1 MARKPLRF
9 EQNPLLAGP
18 SLEARSKLGSPYRE
32 LNIADIDAD
41 PSQPRR
47 SFDAEALAELAASIK
62 EYGVLSPI
70 LVRVTE
76 GGSYRVVAGERR
88 FRASK
93 LLGKTT
99 IPAIIDSS
107 DDDGA
112 TLAKQLVE
120 NLQRQDLSPVER
132 AEAVGRLKE
141 DGKLSIRDL
150 ATKLGVSKSAVQR
163 SLDILELPDDLR
175 AALADGASES
185 KVLLLA
191 QVTDRAKR
199 QALLKRLDGLTRDQL
214 EEELGRGPGE
224 GKKSKKT
231 EVSHGGTDQRLTPED
246 RRIVEELQKALGMKV
261 QLLRRDDGKAHGK
274 LVVDFYSREDLG
286 ELYRRLLK

>member
-18 SLEARSKLGSPYRE
+18 TLEARSKLGSPYRE

-41 PSQPRR
+41 PSQPRQT
-47 SFDAEALAELAASIK
+47 FDSEALAELAASIK
-62 EYGVLSPI
+62 EYGVMSPI

-76 GGSYRVVAGERR
+76 GGSYRLVAGERR

-120 NLQRQDLSPVER
+120 NLQRQDLSSVER
-132 AEAVGRLKE
+132 AEAIGRLKE
-141 DGKLSIRDL
+141 DGKLSIRDI
-150 ATKLGVSKSAVQR
+150 AARLGVSKSSVQR
-163 SLDILELPDDLR
+163 SIDILELPDDLR
-175 AALADGASES
+175 AALLNGASES

-191 QVTDRAKR
+191 SVTDRAKR
-199 QALLKRLDGLTRDQL
+199 QSFLKRLEGLTREQL
-214 EEELGRGPGE
+214 EDELSRGGE
-224 GKKSKKT
+224 GAKKGKKNDA
-231 EVSHGGTDQRLTPED
+231 SHGGTDRKLTPED
-246 RRIVEELQKALGMKV
+246 RRIVDELQKALGMKV
-261 QLLRRDDGKAHGK
+261 QLLRREGEKSHGK
-274 LVVDFYSREDLG
+274 LAIDFYSREDLG